1 MTRSAPGV
9 IIAGTGSY
17 TPSRIVTN
25 DDISA
30 QVDTSDEWI
39 RTRTGIRERRFAAE
53 NETSASMGE
62 NAARMALENAGLGP
76 EDIDI
81 IVVATLSPDMLFPS
95 TASLIQTR
103 LGMRKVTSF
112 DLSAAC
118 SGFIYALEVVSNV
131 MRSGSFKHALVIG
144 SEKISPILDWED
156 RSTCVLF
163 GDGAGAAVLSKADT
177 ETVGIIDS
185 YTGNDGS
192 KPELLCMPG
201 GGSARPSSMDS
212 IQQRQHYLK
221 MNGREVFKIAVR
233 WMEQSALIMLRRH
246 NLNPEDIDLIIPH
259 QANLRIIDAL
269 ARSTKIPK
277 RKFFVNLDR
286 YGNTSAA
293 SIPLA
298 LDEAR
303 QKDCIQSGDTVL
315 LVAFGAGFTWGS
327 TLIRWH

>member
-25 DDISA
+25 DEIST

-39 RTRTGIRERRFAAE
+39 RTRTGIRERRFAGE
-53 NETSASMGE
+53 NETASTMGAIAAKAAMESAGVS
-62 NAARMALENAGLGP
+62 AK
-76 EDIDI
+76 DIDLI
-81 IVVATLSPDMLFPS
+81 IVATLSPDMLFPS
-95 TASLIQTR
+95 TASLIQTQ

-118 SGFIYALEVVSNV
+118 SGFIYALEVASSM
-131 MRSGSFKHALVIG
+131 MRCGAFKHALIIG

-156 RSTCVLF
+156 RGTCVLF
-163 GDGAGAAVLSKADT
+163 GDGAGAVVLSKSVDP
-177 ETVGIIDS
+177 TVGIIDS

-192 KPELLCMPG
+192 KPELLCLPG
-201 GGSARPSSMDS
+201 GGSAIPPSMDS
-212 IQQRQHYLK
+212 LSQKQHFLK
-221 MNGREVFKIAVR
+221 MNGREIFKIAVR
-233 WMEQSALIMLRRH
+233 WMEQSASIMLKRH
-246 NLNPEDIDLIIPH
+246 DLKPEEINLIIPH

-277 RKFFVNLDR
+277 DKFFVNLDR

-298 LDEAR
+298 IDEAR
-303 QKDCIQSGDTVL
+303 QKGCIQSGDYVL
-315 LVAFGAGFTWGS
+315 LVAFGAGLTWGS
-327 TLIRWH
+327 TLIKWQ